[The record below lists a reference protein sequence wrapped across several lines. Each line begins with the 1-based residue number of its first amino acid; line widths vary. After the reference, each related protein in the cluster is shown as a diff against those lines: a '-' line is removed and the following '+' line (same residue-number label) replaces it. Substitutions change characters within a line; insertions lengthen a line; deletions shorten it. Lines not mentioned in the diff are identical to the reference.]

1 MADDLLAQYRRTP
14 PAPKGGVLP
23 PKEIDEYAAFGSRDK
38 VHRLR
43 ICNASPLIN
52 SPGYNLL
59 VNVTSDGRLGT
70 HFILAYTVMLVE
82 VKGRNLQKLI
92 FAIENHMADFIQE
105 FDPER
110 WQKPA
115 AADTPFIESIQVV
128 MKDNATFGENRH

>member
-14 PAPKGGVLP
+14 LAPKAAVLP
-23 PKEIDEYAAFGSRDK
+23 SKEADDYAAFGTRDK
-38 VHRLR
+38 VHRMR
-43 ICNASPLIN
+43 ICNASPVVN

-70 HFILAYTVMLVE
+70 SFILAYTVLLVM

-105 FDPER
+105 FDAER

-115 AADTPFIESIQVV
+115 DENAAFIESIEVII
-128 MKDNATFGENRH
+128 KDSYMLDGKKH